1 MLFSYRI
8 VYVVYAVSVLQ
19 LFASGSQTQKVPV
32 SSRQMLASKVIGGSL
47 GVGYASLAYTLLA
60 TRGEDVHID
69 ERLRRELFSSISPDA
84 RVLEIGIGSGL
95 SVNSN
100 NYPEGVNLTGID
112 IIAGQ
117 DCTEAEAREANYVPV
132 RGSAEN
138 MSIFKDHSYDVVV
151 STFSLCTI
159 PHPELA
165 IGEVSRVL
173 KRPGG
178 LFLAIE
184 HILAGE
190 KQSKGLGE
198 SMGLGLRKQQKLLTP
213 LQTKVAHGCHLD
225 RNTDQLLHQATEN
238 GLFREMKR
246 LDMQLFPSKWPISS
260 QVYCLLST

>member
-1 MLFSYRI
+1 MLFSCRT
-8 VYVVYAVSVLQ
+8 VYVVYVLSLLQ
-19 LFASGSQTQKVPV
+19 LFASGAQTPKVPI
-32 SSRQMLASKVIGGSL
+32 SSRQLLASKVIGGSL

-60 TRGEDVHID
+60 TRGADVHID
-69 ERLRRELFSSISPDA
+69 ERRRRELFSSISPGA

-100 NYPEGVNLTGID
+100 YYPKGVNLTGID
-112 IIAGQ
+112 ITAGQ

-132 RGSAEN
+132 LGSAEN

-198 SMGLGLRKQQKLLTP
+198 SVGLGLREQQKLLTP
-213 LQTKVAHGCHLD
+213 LQTRVAHGCHLD

-238 GLFREMKR
+238 GLFREIKR
-246 LDMQLFPSKWPISS
+246 LDRQLYPSKWPISS